1 MTMATEALE
10 LGEAEVVIVS
20 YELAGVRGEELL
32 PKGLHATI
40 PTLLTITAWH
50 ADGVDAVHLR
60 VSCRAGFR
68 TVIGVL
74 RSSGGRARWWWW
86 G

>member
-1 MTMATEALE
+1 MTFASDALD

-32 PKGLHATI
+32 PRGLHATM

-60 VSCRAGFR
+60 VSCRSWCR
-68 TVIGVL
+68 V
-74 RSSGGRARWWWW
+74 ARR
-86 G
+86 